1 MRLSGLVIVSILSVS
16 PTLLAQHTSSGTASS
31 ASFSGSS
38 SAGASHS
45 SYSGGSGSSANSASS
60 HNSASSAAHVAGRG
74 AAASSP
80 SKSTKSSARNA
91 NANQEKKA
99 VRSFWHPFRKP
110 VQSAQFKR
118 RVRCLKEPC
127 PVCPPGE
134 SRRGGACVVASNV
147 CPSGWNSFACS
158 SQYLR
163 FSDCT
168 ALASQLVAQER
179 HMRGVGADV
188 GQNLVNRIL
197 RSQYEQCMMRFGS
210 TYFDPYAFNDARLAD
225 FMP

>member
-16 PTLLAQHTSSGTASS
+16 ATLLAQHTSSGTASS

-60 HNSASSAAHVAGRG
+60 HNSTSSASHVGTA

-80 SKSTKSSARNA
+80 SKSTKLSAGNA

-118 RVRCLKEPC
+118 PVPCLKEPC

-163 FSDCT
+163 FNDCR
-168 ALASQLVAQER
+168 ALMSQWVAQDQ
-179 HMRGVGADV
+179 HMRGVNADL
-188 GQNLVNRIL
+188 GQGLVNQLLKDR
-197 RSQYEQCMMRFGS
+197 YEQCRLFGLPPHV
-210 TYFDPYAFNDARLAD
+210 FDDARLAD
-225 FMP
+225 IMP